1 MYFRY
6 VSPFLFDGDMYLR
19 CVSPFLFL
27 FYGKEAT
34 SREAYGRTGGRE
46 PSLMVG
52 DMYFRCVSPF

>member
-1 MYFRY
+1 
-6 VSPFLFDGDMYLR
+6 MYLR